1 MTDNM
6 KHLIQQVTTAING
19 EFGDEL
25 PTLEQINDKAESF
38 RNIFSSIYPISD
50 EDFVAVKRTLATNIL
65 HTIGTA
71 LTLRGHDAEHKSW
84 YFVQEN
90 DGYFWNRYRE
100 YLKTVKYWG
109 IDIVNRLNQT
119 TDEIMDNLGNPKDT
133 SRPFQRR
140 GLLLGDVQ

>member
-50 EDFVAVKRTLATNIL
+50 EDFVAVKRTLAT
-65 HTIGTA
+65 
-71 LTLRGHDAEHKSW
+71 
-84 YFVQEN
+84 Y
-90 DGYFWNRYRE
+90 NRHCVDS
-100 YLKTVKYWG
+100 TW
-109 IDIVNRLNQT
+109 T
-119 TDEIMDNLGNPKDT
+119 
-133 SRPFQRR
+133 
-140 GLLLGDVQ
+140 